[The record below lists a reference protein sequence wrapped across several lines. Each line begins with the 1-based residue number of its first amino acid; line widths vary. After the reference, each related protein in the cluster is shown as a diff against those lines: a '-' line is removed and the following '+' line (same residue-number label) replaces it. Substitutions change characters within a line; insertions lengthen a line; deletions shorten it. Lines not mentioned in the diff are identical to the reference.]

1 MNPPVDSRYAVRS
14 EFSPHLRWEACRL
27 KMTGKARR
35 WREGQRPPAKPQAW
49 DNEWL
54 KAIRPF
60 RPTPAPDSQ
69 TGASHRPS
77 LLRSPLT
84 PALSRG
90 ARGERDKRSP
100 RGEESSPLDGSQWV
114 RLLFP
119 LPPGEGQGEGEG
131 RRLFR
136 DLWNSTPLS
145 LTGASRYCP
154 RRTVNRPGS
163 QRMARHK
170 ITDFLQ
176 SASAGRQAAD
186 GDRPRSGVS
195 IEMRPSLTPTL
206 SHRERENPLTLHER
220 CGALGS
226 LTARRW

>member
-1 MNPPVDSRYAVRS
+1 MGLRQVSAELASGFLLLILKKAVGHPTPRPERCIGPACCAFPSPRLRGRSRFGA
-14 EFSPHLRWEACRL
+14 A
-27 KMTGKARR
+27 KARPSPSGR
-35 WREGQRPPAKPQAW
+35 GRNVRRPATDQAR
-49 DNEWL
+49 L
-54 KAIRPF
+54 I
-60 RPTPAPDSQ
+60 
-69 TGASHRPS
+69 
-77 LLRSPLT
+77 
-84 PALSRG
+84 
-90 ARGERDKRSP
+90 
-100 RGEESSPLDGSQWV
+100 V
-114 RLLFP
+114 RNGFDCCSP
-119 LPPGEGQGEGEG
+119 LPPGPPGEGEGEG

-136 DLWNSTPLS
+136 DVWNSTPLS

-154 RRTVNRPGS
+154 RRTANRPGS

-176 SASAGRQAAD
+176 SASAGRQTAD